1 MSTKH
6 WFLTLCLLSVS
17 TFGWSQSIYERFYK
31 ALNKDDSI
39 ATLLIQEIRKT
50 NDNSPDRYIAE
61 YNYYISMSEQ
71 SYIEI
76 KQGENPLSE
85 FVITDDSTGNEVGYL
100 QEIQV
105 YNQEYADSGLC
116 VITKAIELFPTR
128 LDLRFGK
135 IHFLGQLER
144 WDDYTNEIV
153 KTLNYQKTNKP
164 QWVFPDVEEDNDTL
178 MIYSILD
185 YETALVYSILDDN
198 DTISFNHKTTLLR
211 KIAEHMLE
219 LYPTDI
225 RTLNIMA
232 VTYQL
237 TDEKAQAL
245 KWLKKA
251 EKVNP
256 KDYIILVNIA
266 DTYAKLGNIKQAKK
280 YYKKAIKYGDYDTKK
295 YAEES
300 LDSLGK

>member
-1 MSTKH
+1 
-6 WFLTLCLLSVS
+6 
-17 TFGWSQSIYERFYK
+17 
-31 ALNKDDSI
+31 
-39 ATLLIQEIRKT
+39 
-50 NDNSPDRYIAE
+50 
-61 YNYYISMSEQ
+61 
-71 SYIEI
+71 
-76 KQGENPLSE
+76 
-85 FVITDDSTGNEVGYL
+85 
-100 QEIQV
+100 
-105 YNQEYADSGLC
+105 
-116 VITKAIELFPTR
+116 
-128 LDLRFGK
+128 
-135 IHFLGQLER
+135 
-144 WDDYTNEIV
+144 
-153 KTLNYQKTNKP
+153 
-164 QWVFPDVEEDNDTL
+164 

-237 TDEKAQAL
+237 TNEKAQAL

-251 EKVNP
+251 EKINP
-256 KDYIILVNIA
+256 KDYIILANIA
-266 DTYAKLGNIKQAKK
+266 DTYAKLGNTKQAKK